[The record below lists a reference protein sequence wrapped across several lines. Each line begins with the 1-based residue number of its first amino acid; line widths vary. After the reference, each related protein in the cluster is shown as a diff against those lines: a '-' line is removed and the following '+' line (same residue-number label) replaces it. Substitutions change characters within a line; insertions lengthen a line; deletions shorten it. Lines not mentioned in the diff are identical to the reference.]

1 MSLSR
6 EKLAQL
12 KRKSKA
18 LEFFGGENNSKAI
31 INKYIFD
38 GGTSVEPIVNAEIR
52 EADKDAPSI
61 KAISSNNVKIKYI
74 IGNAT
79 APKKKEEIFSFS
91 KLPRGS
97 FVDVFDVIPT
107 STLEMITKDSK
118 EDLLTKEYKL
128 ATLDKIKRRVK
139 KFKAKTGPIKVD
151 DSELEKKFMETY
163 TDELEDDA
171 HIELLIIQLKL
182 VNQVE
187 DREAMEKDVKFKN
200 DLEYEVAQLE
210 KDLKKPNQENKSK
223 KEAEL
228 TSAKK
233 NLEEHN
239 KDMRFREKALE
250 EYYNDPDDKE
260 KKNFINKKVNEFKVE
275 ERKKKDPEEDKKTKE
290 EEARKLVEEALEK
303 ENNRKIKLAQAGV
316 RGAALE
322 EAEKAGARIKAEA
335 KAKADAKAEEAAK
348 AAANPAAAP
357 SPAPSPAPGADG
369 AAPGADTA
377 APGADGAAPGV
388 GTGSGGGKKRN
399 TRNKRKPS
407 GKTRR
412 KSV

>member
-1 MSLSR
+1 
-6 EKLAQL
+6 
-12 KRKSKA
+12 
-18 LEFFGGENNSKAI
+18 
-31 INKYIFD
+31 
-38 GGTSVEPIVNAEIR
+38 
-52 EADKDAPSI
+52 
-61 KAISSNNVKIKYI
+61 
-74 IGNAT
+74 
-79 APKKKEEIFSFS
+79 
-91 KLPRGS
+91 
-97 FVDVFDVIPT
+97 
-107 STLEMITKDSK
+107 
-118 EDLLTKEYKL
+118 
-128 ATLDKIKRRVK
+128 
-139 KFKAKTGPIKVD
+139 
-151 DSELEKKFMETY
+151 METY

-290 EEARKLVEEALEK
+290 EEFVDLESSMNLP
-303 ENNRKIKLAQAGV
+303 ENSSSL
-316 RGAALE
+316 
-322 EAEKAGARIKAEA
+322 
-335 KAKADAKAEEAAK
+335 
-348 AAANPAAAP
+348 
-357 SPAPSPAPGADG
+357 
-369 AAPGADTA
+369 
-377 APGADGAAPGV
+377 
-388 GTGSGGGKKRN
+388 
-399 TRNKRKPS
+399 
-407 GKTRR
+407 
-412 KSV
+412 

>member
-1 MSLSR
+1 
-6 EKLAQL
+6 
-12 KRKSKA
+12 
-18 LEFFGGENNSKAI
+18 
-31 INKYIFD
+31 
-38 GGTSVEPIVNAEIR
+38 
-52 EADKDAPSI
+52 
-61 KAISSNNVKIKYI
+61 
-74 IGNAT
+74 
-79 APKKKEEIFSFS
+79 
-91 KLPRGS
+91 
-97 FVDVFDVIPT
+97 
-107 STLEMITKDSK
+107 MITKDSK

-260 KKNFINKKVNEFKVE
+260 KKKFYK
-275 ERKKKDPEEDKKTKE
+275 
-290 EEARKLVEEALEK
+290 
-303 ENNRKIKLAQAGV
+303 
-316 RGAALE
+316 
-322 EAEKAGARIKAEA
+322 
-335 KAKADAKAEEAAK
+335 
-348 AAANPAAAP
+348 
-357 SPAPSPAPGADG
+357 
-369 AAPGADTA
+369 
-377 APGADGAAPGV
+377 
-388 GTGSGGGKKRN
+388 
-399 TRNKRKPS
+399 
-407 GKTRR
+407 
-412 KSV
+412 